1 MDNVT
6 EDYLHALEERR
17 NDKAKQNYSH
27 KSRGF
32 VAGDAVRGKPRAV
45 GSN

>member
-1 MDNVT
+1 MTD
-6 EDYLHALEERR
+6 EYLGELEERR
-17 NDKAKQNYSH
+17 NDKAKQSYAH

-32 VAGDAVRGKPRAV
+32 VAGDAVRGKPKAV